1 MYISILKSKIHRARV
16 THADLHYEGSC
27 SLDTDLIQAA
37 GLTVHE
43 HIHVWNITRGSRL
56 ETYVIPAPAGS
67 GIVQMNGAAA
77 HHTKKGD
84 LVIITSFGHVPTAE
98 IKKHKP
104 KIVFVDK
111 KNKIT
116 RTTNKSGTPGE
127 KLPIR

>member
-1 MYISILKSKIHRARV
+1 MYVSILKSKIHRARV
-16 THADLHYEGSC
+16 TAADLHYEGSC
-27 SLDTDLIQAA
+27 SLDTHLMKAA
-37 GLTVHE
+37 SLVVHE

-56 ETYVIPAPAGS
+56 ETYVIPAPQGS

-84 LVIITSFGHVPTAE
+84 LVIITSFGHVPMRDL
-98 IKKHKP
+98 KKHKP

-111 KNKIT
+111 NNKVVRIT
-116 RTTNKSGTPGE
+116 DKSGSVE